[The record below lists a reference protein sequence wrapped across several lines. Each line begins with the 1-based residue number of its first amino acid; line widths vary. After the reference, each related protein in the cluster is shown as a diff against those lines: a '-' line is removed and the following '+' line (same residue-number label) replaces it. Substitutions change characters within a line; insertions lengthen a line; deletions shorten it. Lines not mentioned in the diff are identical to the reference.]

1 MKLVAADHE
10 YLAAKWIDKI
20 VKRLKDI
27 YGKAFTDGEYVAIHR
42 IKTKYLKVKNRLPD
56 MDIEVQ
62 LLFDNKFNY
71 NECWNLFFKFPEF
84 SLV

>member
-10 YLAAKWIDKI
+10 YLAAHWIDKI

-42 IKTKYLKVKNRLPD
+42 IKTKYLKVNNRLPD
-56 MDIEVQ
+56 MDTEIQ
-62 LLFDNKFNY
+62 FFFQDGFNY
-71 NECWNLFFKFPEF
+71 HDRRNLSLQLSEF
-84 SLV
+84 L